1 MIKISLSTLAA
12 ALAIASATAASAAEL
27 PTYEAAGLP
36 ISAVQAGVIGA
47 ANAREQAP
55 VATTSATPHQL
66 SVLTPR
72 NKMTTARAAA
82 RTDRSVH

>member
-12 ALAIASATAASAAEL
+12 LAIATAASAAEL

>member
-12 ALAIASATAASAAEL
+12 ALAIATAASAAEL

-72 NKMTTARAAA
+72 NQLTTARAAA
-82 RTDRSVH
+82 RTDRSGH